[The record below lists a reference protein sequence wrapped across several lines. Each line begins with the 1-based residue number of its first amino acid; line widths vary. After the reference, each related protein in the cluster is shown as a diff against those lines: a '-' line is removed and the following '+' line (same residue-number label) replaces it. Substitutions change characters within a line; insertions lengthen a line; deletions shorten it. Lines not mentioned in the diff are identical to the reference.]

1 MILKVELA
9 RRRAVHLNGFEN
21 LREAVSQTYPGRSGF
36 LDKRLVCHRRWQP
49 PTRPDTTHRETRCNM
64 LGREDVGVGI
74 FVAWGRADGTIT
86 PDAMSPM
93 LGWVELGGKH
103 LVRRT
108 LTASA
113 TT

>member
-21 LREAVSQTYPGRSGF
+21 LREAPSQTCPGRSGF
-36 LDKRLVCHRRWQP
+36 PDKRLVCHRP
-49 PTRPDTTHRETRCNM
+49 LVTADPTRHHAQGDAVQH
-64 LGREDVGVGI
+64 GRSGGRGGLLGI

-93 LGWVELGGKH
+93 LG
-103 LVRRT
+103 
-108 LTASA
+108 
-113 TT
+113 